1 MGDETITVALEI
13 VNVSKKYGHIW
24 ALKPFS
30 IKIDEGESV
39 AVLGPNGAGKSTLM
53 KILATHIL
61 PSSGIVKIYQQNVF
75 KDGENARKRIGF
87 VAHESFLYD
96 ELSVEENLQ
105 FYGRFFSVDQNYFRE
120 IIEFLNLES
129 WRKVPVKQLSYGL
142 RKRADIARALIHNPD
157 LILLDELF
165 AGLDEETRNF
175 LVDYFKTLLGKTLL
189 VSSHSINWAKQL
201 CKRSLFLDRGSLVQ
215 DTRF

>member
-1 MGDETITVALEI
+1 MEI
-13 VNVSKKYGHIW
+13 VNVSKKYDPIW

-39 AVLGPNGAGKSTLM
+39 AVLGPNGAGKSTLL
-53 KILATHIL
+53 KILATHVL
-61 PSSGIVKIYQQNVF
+61 PSSGIVKIYGRNAF

-96 ELSVEENLQ
+96 ELSVEENLR
-105 FYGRFFSVDQNYFRE
+105 FYGRFFSVDQDNLRE
-120 IIEFLNLES
+120 MIEFLNLKR

-142 RKRADIARALIHNPD
+142 RKRVDIARALIHNPD

-175 LVDYFKTLLGKTLL
+175 LVDYLKTLQRKTQL
-189 VSSHSINWAKQL
+189 VSSHSVNWAKRL
-201 CKRSLFLDRGSLVQ
+201 CRRSLFLDKGNLVR
-215 DTRF
+215 DTFAR